1 MARPF
6 EPPTATCSIT
16 ELGLTVGPLT
26 VVLLEAR
33 DVTVRF
39 GGKAALS
46 QTSIDV
52 KRGMITGL
60 IEPNGAGK
68 TTLFNVVCGLLTPQG
83 GHVVLDG
90 SDVTRTPPH
99 RRARLGLAR
108 TFQRLEL
115 FTSLTVRDNVRV
127 GGDIRNR
134 WSRRRAR
141 LHGRGRTDHR
151 AHRPG
156 PDCRPRGVPRIPT
169 GRARVVELARA
180 LMTRPSVLLLDEPAA
195 GGRARDGGVRCA
207 AAALAADGLAVCLVE
222 HDMTLVMD
230 VCETINVLDY
240 GRTIA
245 DGRLRVRNSSRDR
258 GVPGHAGGR
267 RLIEQLR
274 TRGNDERRGG
284 PRQCR
289 TAFFVR
295 RPSS

>member
-1 MARPF
+1 
-6 EPPTATCSIT
+6 
-16 ELGLTVGPLT
+16 LT

-52 KRGMITGL
+52 ERGMITGL
-60 IEPNGAGK
+60 IGPNGAGK

-90 SDVTRTPPH
+90 SDVTRAPPH

-115 FTSLTVRDNVRV
+115 FTSLTVRDNIRV
-127 GGDIRNR
+127 GGDIRNH
-134 WSRRRAR
+134 WSRRRADS
-141 LHGRGRTDHR
+141 TDEAER
-151 AHRPG
+151 IIELTGLG
-156 PDCRPRGVPRIPT
+156 PIADREVSEIPT

-195 GGRARDGGVRCA
+195 GQTERETEEFGALLRR
-207 AAALAADGLAVCLVE
+207 LAADGLAVCLVE

-245 DGRLRVRNSSRDR
+245 AGPPAQVRNDPAVIEAYLGTPE
-258 GVPGHAGGR
+258 GVG
-267 RLIEQLR
+267 
-274 TRGNDERRGG
+274 
-284 PRQCR
+284 
-289 TAFFVR
+289 
-295 RPSS
+295 

>member
-1 MARPF
+1 M
-6 EPPTATCSIT
+6 
-16 ELGLTVGPLT
+16 
-26 VVLLEAR
+26 VLLEAR

-52 KRGMITGL
+52 ERGMITGL
-60 IEPNGAGK
+60 IGPNGAGK

-90 SDVTRTPPH
+90 SDVTRAPPH

-115 FTSLTVRDNVRV
+115 FTSLTVRDNIRV
-127 GGDIRNR
+127 GGDIRNH
-134 WSRRRAR
+134 WSRRRADS
-141 LHGRGRTDHR
+141 TDEAER
-151 AHRPG
+151 IIELTGLG
-156 PDCRPRGVPRIPT
+156 PIADREVSEIPT

-195 GGRARDGGVRCA
+195 GQTERETEEFGALLRR
-207 AAALAADGLAVCLVE
+207 LAADGLAVCLVE

-245 DGRLRVRNSSRDR
+245 VGPPAQVRNDPAVIEAYLGTPE
-258 GVPGHAGGR
+258 GVG
-267 RLIEQLR
+267 
-274 TRGNDERRGG
+274 
-284 PRQCR
+284 
-289 TAFFVR
+289 
-295 RPSS
+295 

>member
-1 MARPF
+1 M
-6 EPPTATCSIT
+6 
-16 ELGLTVGPLT
+16 
-26 VVLLEAR
+26 VLLEAR

-52 KRGMITGL
+52 ERGMITGL
-60 IEPNGAGK
+60 IGPNGAGK

-90 SDVTRTPPH
+90 SDVTRAPPH

-115 FTSLTVRDNVRV
+115 FTSLTVRDNIRV
-127 GGDIRNR
+127 GGDIRNH
-134 WSRRRAR
+134 WSRRRADS
-141 LHGRGRTDHR
+141 TDEAER
-151 AHRPG
+151 IIELTGLG
-156 PDCRPRGVPRIPT
+156 PIADREVSEIPT

-195 GGRARDGGVRCA
+195 GQTERETEEFGALLRR
-207 AAALAADGLAVCLVE
+207 LAADGLAVCLVE

-245 DGRLRVRNSSRDR
+245 AGPPAQVRNDPAVIEAYLGTPE
-258 GVPGHAGGR
+258 GVG
-267 RLIEQLR
+267 
-274 TRGNDERRGG
+274 
-284 PRQCR
+284 
-289 TAFFVR
+289 
-295 RPSS
+295 

>member
-1 MARPF
+1 VA
-6 EPPTATCSIT
+6 
-16 ELGLTVGPLT
+16 
-26 VVLLEAR
+26 LLEAR

-52 KRGMITGL
+52 ERGMITGL
-60 IEPNGAGK
+60 IGPNGAGK

-90 SDVTRTPPH
+90 SDVTRAPPH

-115 FTSLTVRDNVRV
+115 FTSLTVRDNIRV
-127 GGDIRNR
+127 GGDIRNH
-134 WSRRRAR
+134 WSRRRADS
-141 LHGRGRTDHR
+141 TDEAER
-151 AHRPG
+151 IIELTGLG
-156 PDCRPRGVPRIPT
+156 PIADREVSEIPT

-195 GGRARDGGVRCA
+195 GQTERETEEFGALLRR
-207 AAALAADGLAVCLVE
+207 LAADGLAVCLVE

-245 DGRLRVRNSSRDR
+245 AGPPAHVRNDPAVIEAYLGTPE
-258 GVPGHAGGR
+258 GVG
-267 RLIEQLR
+267 
-274 TRGNDERRGG
+274 
-284 PRQCR
+284 
-289 TAFFVR
+289 
-295 RPSS
+295 